1 MRIAYISGDGLAV
14 SGVLTIFRNVTELAH
29 DLGLVE
35 YPVSADLGYSWRPD
49 KAPFYPDGAAGTGYP
64 DWLEVSSAVPAG
76 DRPGL
81 AGEWLALRS
90 DIAAERELEP
100 GRRAGLTD
108 RIEVLAGPYESYFAE
123 WFERADIDWAVAA
136 NMTLSDAVPVT
147 LGLHRAARQRW
158 GQGRPGGVLF
168 WDHDL
173 FRSYAVYEGEERVY
187 PPAPSELTPLP
198 QAVPYHRWIVP
209 TTDLAAET
217 ARYPTTLA
225 PEVIPYVLPE
235 IKAAGPDDSA
245 VTDAEF
251 MIQQGISAGTPVI
264 VAPLRVFRVKGAE
277 IAVELIG
284 AVRREAARRGDPL
297 PVLLVFGSLDED
309 PDYAKIV
316 LAAIDDPEGVRFLGG
331 VPLASFRD
339 PAGRLHLDEVSLL
352 RIAAAS
358 SGGLFYTPNRSD
370 VESVGLGP
378 ALAAAT
384 GLPFAATS
392 YDALAIAYG
401 DGLQYA
407 RVEPGQAMAA
417 AAAQMADWLSGYRAG
432 DPRVLAALARNRA
445 IITDRFSPEPTRRLL
460 LSMAK
465 AVQIGGQSPSAPIR
479 RS

>member
-1 MRIAYISGDGLAV
+1 MRMAYISGDGLAV
-14 SGVLTIFRNVTELAH
+14 SGVLTIFRNVAELAH
-29 DLGLVE
+29 DLGVVE
-35 YPVSADLGYSWRPD
+35 YPVSADFGYSWRPD

-64 DWLEVSSAVPAG
+64 DWLEVSGAVPAG
-76 DRPGL
+76 HQPGL

-90 DIAAERELEP
+90 DIAVERELEP
-100 GRRAGLTD
+100 DRRAGLPD
-108 RIEVLAGPYESYFAE
+108 RIEALAGPYEKYFAD
-123 WFERADIDWAVAA
+123 WFERADIDWVVAA

-198 QAVPYHRWIVP
+198 QDVPYHRWIVP
-209 TTDLAAET
+209 TTDLACET
-217 ARYPTTLA
+217 TAYPTALT
-225 PEVIPYVLPE
+225 PEVIPYVLPA
-235 IKAAGPDDSA
+235 IQAAGPEGSSASDS
-245 VTDAEF
+245 EF
-251 MIQQGISAGTPVI
+251 LTQQGIRAGTPVI

-316 LAAIDDPEGVRFLGG
+316 LAAIDDPAGVRFLGG
-331 VPLASFRD
+331 VPLASFRE
-339 PAGRLHLDEVSLL
+339 PAGQLRLDEVSLL

-358 SGGLFYTPNRSD
+358 GGGLFYTPNRSD

-392 YDALAIAYG
+392 YDALACAYG
-401 DGLQYA
+401 DGLRYV
-407 RVEPGQAMAA
+407 RVEAGQDLAS

-432 DPRVLAALARNRA
+432 DPGVLAALERNRA
-445 IITDRFSPEPTRRLL
+445 IIAERFSPEPTRRLL
-460 LSMAK
+460 LSMAD
-465 AVQIGGQSPSAPIR
+465 AVTAR
-479 RS
+479 A